1 MFQAGLLT
9 DADIRLHCKTNRIA
23 VLVKSM
29 PTTPFTTRIDI
40 DLKAELERIAG
51 HERRSASYMANLAI
65 KNLVEER
72 RATRE
77 LVALG
82 LDMVR
87 QDMPGIREEEV
98 EAWLADDDER
108 PFPEPHIPAS

>member
-1 MFQAGLLT
+1 
-9 DADIRLHCKTNRIA
+9 
-23 VLVKSM
+23 M
-29 PTTPFTTRIDI
+29 PTMPFTTRIDA

-65 KNLVEER
+65 RNLVEER

-82 LDMVR
+82 LEMVR
-87 QDMPGIREEEV
+87 EGMPGVREEEV
-98 EAWLADDDER
+98 DAWLADDDER
-108 PFPEPHIPAS
+108 PFPEPRSPAP